1 MLFGK
6 TEPLCCFRV
15 DVVQR
20 DLNVFAK
27 CTDSYG
33 NAGDIG
39 TLFAAG
45 SHENGYLAIGE
56 MLGKFDKEINALFLV
71 TIKIASG
78 FPQACAW
85 PVAILGHFARE
96 EREEARAAG
105 AFYNIEAERASPC
118 AKGEF
123 VFHAEMVAARSSTP
137 VGHDSSPIG
146 SCCAA
151 WIVQGK

>member
-1 MLFGK
+1 VLFGK

-56 MLGKFDKEINALFLV
+56 MLGKLGKEINALFLV
-71 TIKIASG
+71 AIKIVSG
-78 FPQACAW
+78 FPKA
-85 PVAILGHFARE
+85 
-96 EREEARAAG
+96 
-105 AFYNIEAERASPC
+105 
-118 AKGEF
+118 
-123 VFHAEMVAARSSTP
+123 
-137 VGHDSSPIG
+137 
-146 SCCAA
+146 
-151 WIVQGK
+151 